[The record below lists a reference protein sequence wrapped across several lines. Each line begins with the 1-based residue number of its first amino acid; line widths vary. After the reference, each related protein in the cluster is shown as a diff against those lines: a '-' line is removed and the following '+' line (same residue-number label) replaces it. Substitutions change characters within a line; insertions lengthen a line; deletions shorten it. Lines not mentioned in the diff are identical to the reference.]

1 MKKRLIALLLGSIMV
16 MSFAVGCGKK
26 DVSEDKSTKVAEE
39 TEKSEEEQITE
50 KVEDEMGYGYEVS
63 YDKDKKEIH
72 VVYGGGFAQNVNE
85 MYSDYALE
93 NREDDFYKTICYNV
107 VVAKETAVDT
117 KEYIKKTFK
126 KDMNVIVD
134 FTIGNDIAFSVN
146 DKEDITF
153 DDPLKEI
160 PFDSEKHEGIEG
172 DWYEAKTYWLTEE
185 DLAD

>member
-1 MKKRLIALLLGSIMV
+1 MKKKLIALLLGSIMV
-16 MSFAVGCGKK
+16 IGFAVSCGNK
-26 DVSEDKSTKVAEE
+26 DAAENKSTQVAEE
-39 TEKSEEEQITE
+39 TEKSEEEQIAE
-50 KVEDEMGYGYEVS
+50 KVENEMGYGYEVL

-72 VVYGGGFAQNVNE
+72 VVYGGGFAQNVSE

-126 KDMNVIVD
+126 KDMNVVVD
-134 FTIGNDIAFSVN
+134 FTIGNDTVFSVN
-146 DKEDITF
+146 DEEDITF
-153 DDPLKEI
+153 EDPLKEI
-160 PFDSEKHEGIEG
+160 PFDSEKHKGIEG
-172 DWYEAKTYWLTEE
+172 NWYEAKNYWLTEE